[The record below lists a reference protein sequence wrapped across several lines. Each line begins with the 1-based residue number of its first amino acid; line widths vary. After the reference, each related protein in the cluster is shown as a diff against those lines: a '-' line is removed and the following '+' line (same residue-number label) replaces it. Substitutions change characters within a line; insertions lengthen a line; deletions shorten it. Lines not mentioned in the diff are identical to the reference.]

1 MFKEVIIMDKNFLE
15 YLLLMD
21 DEKQEKY
28 IQKYL
33 DCIRKEKE
41 KGTKHID
48 LDEFDHMFCNTSGIK
63 DEIK

>member
-1 MFKEVIIMDKNFLE
+1 MNLE

>member
-1 MFKEVIIMDKNFLE
+1 MDKNFLE

-41 KGTKHID
+41 KGIKHID